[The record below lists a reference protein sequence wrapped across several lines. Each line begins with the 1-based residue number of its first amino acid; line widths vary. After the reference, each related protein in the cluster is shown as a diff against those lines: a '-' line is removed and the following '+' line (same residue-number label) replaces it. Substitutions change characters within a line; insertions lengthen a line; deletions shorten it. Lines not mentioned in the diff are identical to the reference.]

1 MAARAPTTLV
11 EDFRPFVES
20 KLWELQ
26 RQYFAARGQ
35 QAWSAGEVPH
45 PITSNPVVAAAYAE
59 VLVAFRRDRLRRD
72 PAEEALWIVELGAGS
87 GRFAHHLLQQLA
99 ALCEREGLDPAGFR
113 YVLSDLC
120 AANLEAWAQQPC
132 FVPLFAS
139 GQLERAI
146 FDVMDTSALE
156 LEHGGGR
163 IGRGDLAAPL
173 VVIANYL
180 LDSIPADLLCF
191 RQGQVE
197 RGLVRLRQRQEGGD
211 APEAALLQTLE
222 LDHRSEPLAAAP
234 FAEPSLDGLLAEY
247 QRQLAE
253 LEEAWLL
260 FPAPA
265 LRALE
270 RLAALSRQGLL
281 LLSADT
287 GHHRL
292 EEVVL
297 AQPPALV
304 THGSFSLSVNYH
316 ALCRW
321 AEAGG
326 GQALVPDP
334 GRGGLHTGLHT
345 VALLRLPE
353 ADDHRATAAAWRRH
367 LAAFGPGDYLKLS
380 QLACANAEQLSAEQ
394 LLAFLRLG
402 QGDSHLFARLL
413 PRLQQLAVD
422 LQPQERLGL
431 LESVAQVER
440 MQFPL
445 DGREAEAMEEGLR
458 ALRQGEAR
466 PQPPAPELLA
476 LQRELDWLAALV
488 QARVERLFHRQG
500 GEANLPLIPEPPPLP
515 TGSEAASPWAE
526 LVGELAAEPLARL
539 ALALLLAAQLRPAAL
554 DPLMLNNPALERRF
568 SECGGLLREAG
579 FEPTGDTLA
588 LLADGGQ
595 PAGRLAVVRLL
606 AQEGPLRRLG
616 LLTPPEGDGPLKGGL
631 RLVGSWLEWI
641 AGAGP
646 RPGAE
651 LAATTARRLTTDM
664 AWQDLVLPAG
674 TLRQLEEIE
683 TYLQHRPTLLAAW
696 GMAKRLRPGYRAL
709 FHGPPGTGKTLTAA
723 LLGARLGL
731 EVRRVDLSQAVSKY
745 IGETEKNLA
754 AVLDRAEQRQWLL
767 LFDEADALFGKR
779 SETRDAHDRYANQ
792 EIAYLLQRLETF
804 QGMVIL
810 ATNLPANLDGAFLRR
825 FESVVYF
832 PLPGP
837 EQRLRLWREAF
848 SPLAQL
854 EVDLEALAVRHELSG
869 GLILNVVRRVSLQAI
884 AAGGRS
890 IGEADLLRAIRQ
902 ELEKEGKGV

>member
-1 MAARAPTTLV
+1 MAAKAPTTLV

-20 KLWELQ
+20 KLWALQ
-26 RQYFAARGQ
+26 RQYFATRGQ

-45 PITSNPVVAAAYAE
+45 YITSNPVVAAAYAE

-113 YVLSDLC
+113 YVLSDFC
-120 AANLEAWAQQPC
+120 AANLEAWAQQPR

-139 GQLERAI
+139 GQLERAR

-163 IGRGDLAAPL
+163 ISPGELGAPL

-211 APEAALLQTLE
+211 APAAALLQTLE
-222 LDHRSEPLAAAP
+222 LNYRSEPLAAAP

-281 LLSADT
+281 LLSADK

-297 AQPPALV
+297 PQPPALV

-316 ALCRW
+316 ALCGW
-321 AEAGG
+321 AAAGG

-334 GRGGLHTGLHT
+334 GRGGLHT

-353 ADDHRATAAAWRRH
+353 AEDHRATAAAWRRH

-380 QLACANAEQLSAEQ
+380 QLACANADQLSAEQ

-402 QGDSHLFARLL
+402 QGDSHLFRRLL
-413 PRLQQLAVD
+413 PRLQRLAAD

-466 PQPPAPELLA
+466 PQPLAPELLA

-488 QARVERLFHRQG
+488 QARVERLFRRQG

-568 SECGGLLREAG
+568 SECGGLLRETG

-595 PAGRLAVVRLL
+595 PAGRLAVLRLL
-606 AQEGPLRRLG
+606 AEEGPLRRLG
-616 LLTPPEGDGPLKGGL
+616 LLAPPDGDAPLKGGL
-631 RLVGSWLEWI
+631 RLVGTWLEWI

-646 RPGAE
+646 RPGDE
-651 LAATTARRLTTDM
+651 LAAATARRLTTEM
-664 AWQDLVLPAG
+664 SWQDLVLPAG

-723 LLGARLGL
+723 LLGAKLGL

-767 LFDEADALFGKR
+767 VFDEADALFGKR

-804 QGMVIL
+804 NGVVIL

-848 SPLAQL
+848 SPLAEL

-884 AAGGRS
+884 AAGGRP

>member
-45 PITSNPVVAAAYAE
+45 YITSNPVVAAAYAE

-113 YVLSDLC
+113 YVLSDFC
-120 AANLEAWAQQPC
+120 AANLEAWAQQPR

-139 GQLERAI
+139 GQLERAR

-163 IGRGDLAAPL
+163 IGRGDLGAPL

-197 RGLVRLRQRQEGGD
+197 RGL
-211 APEAALLQTLE
+211 
-222 LDHRSEPLAAAP
+222 
-234 FAEPSLDGLLAEY
+234 DGLLAEY

-260 FPAPA
+260 
-265 LRALE
+265 
-270 RLAALSRQGLL
+270 
-281 LLSADT
+281 LSADK

-316 ALCRW
+316 ALCGW
-321 AEAGG
+321 AAAGG

-334 GRGGLHTGLHT
+334 GRGCPHT

-353 ADDHRATAAAWRRH
+353 ADYHRATAAAWRRH
-367 LAAFGPGDYLKLS
+367 LAAFGPGDYLNLS

-402 QGDSHLFARLL
+402 QGDSHLFVRRL
-413 PRLQQLAVD
+413 PRLQQLAAD

-431 LESVAQVER
+431 LDSVAQVGR

-445 DGREAEAMEEGLR
+445 DGREAEAMEEGCR
-458 ALRQGEAR
+458 ALRQGEAW

-488 QARVERLFHRQG
+488 QARVERLFRRQG

-554 DPLMLNNPALERRF
+554 DPLMLTNPALERRF
-568 SECGGLLREAG
+568 SECGGLLRESG

-616 LLTPPEGDGPLKGGL
+616 LLTPPEGDAPLKGGL
-631 RLVGSWLEWI
+631 RLVDSWLEWI

-646 RPGAE
+646 RPSAE

-723 LLGARLGL
+723 LLGVKLGL

-767 LFDEADALFGKR
+767 VFDEADALFGKR

-804 QGMVIL
+804 QGLVIL

-832 PLPGP
+832 PMPGP

-884 AAGGRS
+884 AAGGQP

>member
-1 MAARAPTTLV
+1 LV

-45 PITSNPVVAAAYAE
+45 YITSNPVVAAAYAE

-113 YVLSDLC
+113 YVLSDFC
-120 AANLEAWAQQPC
+120 AANLEAWAQQPR

-139 GQLERAI
+139 GQLERAR

-163 IGRGDLAAPL
+163 IGRGDLGAPL

-222 LDHRSEPLAAAP
+222 LDYRSEPLVAAP

-281 LLSADT
+281 LLSADK

-292 EEVVL
+292 EEVVQ

-380 QLACANAEQLSAEQ
+380 QLACANADQLSAEQ

-413 PRLQQLAVD
+413 PRLQRLAAD
-422 LQPQERLGL
+422 LHPQERLGL
-431 LESVAQVER
+431 LESVAQLER
-440 MQFPL
+440 MQFPF
-445 DGREAEAMEEGLR
+445 DGREAEAMEEGIR

-466 PQPPAPELLA
+466 PQPPAPELLG
-476 LQRELDWLAALV
+476 LERELDWLAALV

-500 GEANLPLIPEPPPLP
+500 GEENLPLIPEPPPLP

-616 LLTPPEGDGPLKGGL
+616 LLAPAEGDAPLKGGL

-641 AGAGP
+641 AGTGP

-683 TYLQHRPTLLAAW
+683 TYLQHRPTLLTAW

-723 LLGARLGL
+723 LLGAKLGL

-767 LFDEADALFGKR
+767 VFDEADALFGKR

-804 QGMVIL
+804 QGVVIL

-884 AAGGRS
+884 AAGGRP
-890 IGEADLLRAIRQ
+890 IGESDLLRAIRQ